1 MANIS
6 QLNKSIADMSREEAL
21 VMIMEVRGRR
31 YSTHQLSKK
40 TKAKK
45 AVAKDNVKVRKTKAQ
60 KIDEAMAQMTPEQLE
75 QIKTL
80 LLGG

>member
-6 QLNKSIADMSREEAL
+6 QLNKSIGDMSREEAL

-45 AVAKDNVKVRKTKAQ
+45 AVAKDNVKVRKTKVQ
-60 KIDEAMAQMTPEQLE
+60 KIDEAMGQMTPAQLE
-75 QIKTL
+75 QLKL
-80 LLGG
+80 LLMGG